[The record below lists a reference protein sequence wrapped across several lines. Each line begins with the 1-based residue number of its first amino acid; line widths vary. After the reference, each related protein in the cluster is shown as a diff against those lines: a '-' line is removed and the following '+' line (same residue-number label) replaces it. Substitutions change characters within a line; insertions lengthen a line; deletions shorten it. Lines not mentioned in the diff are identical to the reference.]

1 MTIGM
6 KNMYKNVATVR
17 ECTDF
22 TISRFA
28 KNFQANDRLSK
39 TETGSSRKERIR
51 VSRSRALKTRRDKGL
66 MKIYCPQ

>member
-1 MTIGM
+1 MRM
-6 KNMYKNVATVR
+6 KNKCKRYFH
-17 ECTDF
+17 ESGYGFHDPHW
-22 TISRFA
+22 FA

-39 TETGSSRKERIR
+39 TETGSSGNERIR